1 MHFQHFFYNGHYTLK
16 LIPKLFFFNLP
27 MILYTKMITEHNIF
41 DTNTTSYTLFIY
53 TPFFFLFLFLSCSS
67 YALLLICVGHHPA
80 IVSASHHLWHHL
92 QLSRTPLPAT
102 IVNSIHL
109 CKSVNNHPFSSSNQ
123 TSLSPLQIHSGQP
136 PATVCRSLFVSHV
149 LTLLYRSLPSL

>member
-53 TPFFFLFLFLSCSS
+53 TPFFFLFFIPFLQLIRSSSHLRGSPSRHRLCKPPSLTPSATLSHTPSGHHRQLHPSLQIRQQPPLLIFKSDLSLSSANPFWPATGHRLQISLCLSCS
-67 YALLLICVGHHPA
+67 H
-80 IVSASHHLWHHL
+80 
-92 QLSRTPLPAT
+92 
-102 IVNSIHL
+102 
-109 CKSVNNHPFSSSNQ
+109 SS
-123 TSLSPLQIHSGQP
+123 L
-136 PATVCRSLFVSHV
+136 
-149 LTLLYRSLPSL
+149 